1 MTATPGYVVITLLPD
16 PAGVVP
22 DGAIVTVTAAFYS
35 GAGVPT
41 GPTAATYNYA
51 LSGAT
56 TNAAGSPFVMT
67 GTSGVYTGTI
77 DTTGFC
83 AGVSQYATQVE
94 VEVSGTGTCQSF
106 GRTYFT
112 VLAPDLGTEG
122 P

>member
-1 MTATPGYVVITLLPD
+1 MSATPGYVVLALLPD

-22 DGAIVTVTAAFYS
+22 DGTIVTVTATFLNYANT
-35 GAGVPT
+35 PT
-41 GPTAATYNYA
+41 SPTAATYNYA

-56 TNAAGSPFVMT
+56 TNAAGSPFSMT
-67 GTSGVYTGTI
+67 GTSGIYTGYI
-77 DTTGFC
+77 DTTDFC

-94 VEVSGTGTCQSF
+94 VEVSGTGTCQAF

-112 VLAPDLGTEG
+112 VLSPDLGTEG